1 MNEFHDMNRKDLCIF
16 LKRFNQLSFMV
27 VAISMMSFFL
37 ISISGC
43 NKTEKPVNES
53 PTCYITSPEPGST
66 FEQGTEITISAIAED
81 TDGKITEIV
90 LYIDGSRVGSISFP
104 YNFTWDT
111 EGEYSGRHTIKIIAT
126 DEEGGLA
133 FDEIEIIITKQGS
146 EWETDTVTDYDGNSY
161 RTIRIGQQW
170 WMAENLKTTHFSDG
184 SEIPLVESS
193 ANWSNL
199 HYSEKAYCYYDNS
212 QTNAISFGALYSWA
226 AAMNGAVTSEMNP
239 SGVQGICPCEWHLP
253 SDAEWIELEMFLG
266 MSFSEA
272 DAFGWRGTDEGDKM
286 KTTSGWVQDGNGTNA
301 SGFSALPAGQRV
313 LGPFIGLGEI
323 SLFWSSTEYVN
334 ITYLAFNRTLSYQ
347 HSGVGWFRSSHY
359 YGYPK
364 NFGFSVRCI
373 KN

>member
-1 MNEFHDMNRKDLCIF
+1 
-16 LKRFNQLSFMV
+16 MV

-43 NKTEKPVNES
+43 SKTEKPINES
-53 PTCYITSPEPGST
+53 PACHITSPEPGST

-146 EWETDTVTDYDGNSY
+146 EWETGIVTDYDGNSY

-193 ANWSNL
+193 ANWANL

-212 QTNAISFGALYSWA
+212 QTNAISFGALYTWA

-239 SGVQGICPCEWHLP
+239 SGIQGICPCEWHLP

-286 KTTSGWVQDGNGTNA
+286 KTTSGWVQDGNGTNS

-313 LGPFIGLGEI
+313 LGPFIGLGEM